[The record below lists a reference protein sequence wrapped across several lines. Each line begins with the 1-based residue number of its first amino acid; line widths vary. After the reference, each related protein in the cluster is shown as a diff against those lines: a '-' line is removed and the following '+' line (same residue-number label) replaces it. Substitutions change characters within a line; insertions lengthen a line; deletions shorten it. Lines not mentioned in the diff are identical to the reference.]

1 MHFSKHRK
9 SYSKGP
15 HRCDR
20 IIHIHTQA
28 LMPPPQPVI
37 AGPSLEP
44 SDSFGH
50 TSRHLPGSG
59 VAISTVG
66 ETSTFDF
73 SNPRILQPS
82 PHSAF
87 TRPLP
92 PLNVQTNSP
101 NIGLI
106 RNEIPTIPYTI
117 SPGRFSNFLQIGH
130 PPGLGFP
137 YPQPLRP
144 IIPSLHDLLNPN
156 FHRGLGR
163 SPTFVHTSTSSIQI
177 NYDMF
182 KDWFGIVYSSNS
194 IREECARYVNRQVF
208 LFKEYELRHK
218 SYGLYIYLFPV
229 F

>member
-1 MHFSKHRK
+1 MRFSKHRR

-28 LMPPPQPVI
+28 SLPPPRPARV
-37 AGPSLEP
+37 GPSLEP
-44 SDSFGH
+44 SDSSGH
-50 TSRHLPGSG
+50 SSRHLSGSG

-73 SNPRILQPS
+73 SNPSNPRSIHVS

-87 TRPLP
+87 SQPLP
-92 PLNVQTNSP
+92 PLTIQTISP
-101 NIGLI
+101 GVGLI
-106 RNEIPTIPYTI
+106 RNEVPTIPYTI
-117 SPGRFSNFLQIGH
+117 PPGRFSNFLQIGH

-144 IIPSLHDLLNPN
+144 IVPSLHDLLNPN
-156 FHRGLGR
+156 FHRSLGR

-182 KDWFGIVYSSNS
+182 KDWFGIVYSSNN

-208 LFKEYELRHK
+208 LFTN
-218 SYGLYIYLFPV
+218 
-229 F
+229 